1 MNERLLD
8 IMEQWFWSILGVL
21 LLVFTGI
28 SFITGNLMYMVVCLV
43 ALIVLVLLGMFV
55 FEIFEHM
62 IENQI
67 EDEDEDEEL

>member
-21 LLVFTGI
+21 LLIFTGI

-43 ALIVLVLLGMFV
+43 ALIALVLLGMFV

-67 EDEDEDEEL
+67 EDEDEEL